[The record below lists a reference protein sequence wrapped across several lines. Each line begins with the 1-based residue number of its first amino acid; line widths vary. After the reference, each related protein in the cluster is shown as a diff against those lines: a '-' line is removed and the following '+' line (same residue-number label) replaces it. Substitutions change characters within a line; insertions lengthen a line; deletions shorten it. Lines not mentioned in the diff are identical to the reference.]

1 VSSFSP
7 LKAVDKQT
15 HSSSRWNIFAKWNI
29 LPALLKKNK
38 PELSP
43 FILQTGDPMLL
54 AVDVGNSHT
63 VSGIFKKGQLV
74 GNWRLQSRQDRTAD
88 ELAIRYHALFQMAGI
103 NPDQITGF
111 IIASV
116 VPTLESSWLHFARS
130 YLTKLRQPP
139 LAVTNTIKL
148 GMKVATE
155 NPAEVGADRIV
166 NAVAA
171 WERFHSPLI
180 VIDFG
185 TAITFDCVNGVP
197 EYVGGTIHPGI
208 GISLDALATRTAKLP
223 RLDIDVTPDHP
234 IGTTTVK
241 AIHSGALY
249 GFGGLVD
256 RMVQVLSRQLTPDQ
270 ERARTIATGGM
281 AGLIKPYTETIDEI
295 DPQLTLTGL
304 ELIYRLNC
312 EGKHA

>member
-1 VSSFSP
+1 
-7 LKAVDKQT
+7 
-15 HSSSRWNIFAKWNI
+15 
-29 LPALLKKNK
+29 
-38 PELSP
+38 
-43 FILQTGDPMLL
+43 MLF

-63 VSGIFKKGQLV
+63 VSGIYENGRLI

-88 ELAIRYHALFQMAGI
+88 ELAIRYHGLFQMVGI
-103 NPDQITGF
+103 DPDRITGF
-111 IIASV
+111 IVASV
-116 VPTLESSWLHFARS
+116 VPTLETSWLHFARS

-139 LAVTNTIKL
+139 LAVSHTLKF
-148 GMKVATE
+148 GMKIATE

-171 WERFHSPLI
+171 WERFHTPLI

-185 TAITFDCVNGVP
+185 TAITFDCVNGEP
-197 EYVGGTIHPGI
+197 AYVGGTIHPGI

-241 AIHSGALY
+241 AIHSGMLY

-256 RMVQVLSRQLTPDQ
+256 RMVEVLSKQLTPDR

-281 AGLIKPYTETIDEI
+281 AALIKPYSQTIDEI
-295 DPQLTLTGL
+295 DEELTLTGL
-304 ELIYRLNC
+304 QLIYRLNC
-312 EGKHA
+312 DGND

>member
-1 VSSFSP
+1 
-7 LKAVDKQT
+7 
-15 HSSSRWNIFAKWNI
+15 
-29 LPALLKKNK
+29 
-38 PELSP
+38 
-43 FILQTGDPMLL
+43 MLF

-63 VSGIFKKGQLV
+63 VSGIYKDGQLV

-88 ELAIRYHALFQMAGI
+88 ELAIRYHGLFQMVGI
-103 NPDQITGF
+103 NPELITGF
-111 IIASV
+111 IVASV
-116 VPTLESSWLHFARS
+116 VPTLETSWLHFARS
-130 YLTKLRQPP
+130 YLTKLKQSP
-139 LAVTNTIKL
+139 LAVNHTLKF
-148 GMKVATE
+148 GMNIATE

-185 TAITFDCVNGVP
+185 TAITFDCVNNEP
-197 EYVGGTIHPGI
+197 AYVGGTIHPGI

-241 AIHSGALY
+241 AIHSGMLY

-281 AGLIKPYTETIDEI
+281 AELIKPYSQTIDEI
-295 DPQLTLTGL
+295 DTELTLTGL
-304 ELIYRLNC
+304 QIIYRMNS
-312 EGKHA
+312 KAHD

>member
-1 VSSFSP
+1 
-7 LKAVDKQT
+7 
-15 HSSSRWNIFAKWNI
+15 
-29 LPALLKKNK
+29 
-38 PELSP
+38 
-43 FILQTGDPMLL
+43 MLF

-63 VSGIFKKGQLV
+63 VSGIFKQGKPAGC
-74 GNWRLQSRQDRTAD
+74 WRLQSRHDRTAD
-88 ELAIRYHALFQMAGI
+88 ELAIRYHGLFQMAGI
-103 NPDQITGF
+103 NPDKITGF

-116 VPTLESSWLHFARS
+116 VPTLETSWLQFARN

-139 LAVTNTIKL
+139 LAVTHNLKL
-148 GMKVATE
+148 NMKVDTE

-171 WERFHSPLI
+171 WERFHTPLI

-185 TAITFDCVNGVP
+185 TAITFDCVNAEP
-197 EYVGGTIHPGI
+197 AYVGGTIHPGI

-256 RMVQVLSRQLTPDQ
+256 RMVHVLSKQLTPDQ
-270 ERARTIATGGM
+270 ACAQTIATGGM
-281 AGLIKPYTETIDEI
+281 ASLIKPYTETIDQI

-304 ELIYRLNC
+304 QLIYRLNC
-312 EGKHA
+312 EGKNA